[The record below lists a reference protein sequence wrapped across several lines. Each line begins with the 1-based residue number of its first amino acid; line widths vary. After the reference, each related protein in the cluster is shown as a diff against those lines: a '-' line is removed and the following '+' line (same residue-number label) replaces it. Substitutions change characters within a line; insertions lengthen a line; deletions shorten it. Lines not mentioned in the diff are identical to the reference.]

1 MTTGEFTKLLR
12 QS

>member
-1 MTTGEFTKLLR
+1 MTTGEFAEHLR